1 MGIRK
6 KNKELIYRR
15 CPTAWQDN
23 GLPLKG
29 PMPWARVDPKK
40 RRGCQAVMLIMYN
53 RGGQEIGARKRE
65 GTCLKT
71 SSNLMIKNITDDSN
85 MGVGG
90 LKADK

>member
-1 MGIRK
+1 
-6 KNKELIYRR
+6 
-15 CPTAWQDN
+15 
-23 GLPLKG
+23 
-29 PMPWARVDPKK
+29 
-40 RRGCQAVMLIMYN
+40 MLIMYN

-65 GTCLKT
+65 GTRLKT